1 MPQNFLLDVNGALHS
16 VRCEPDAPLLY
27 ILRNDLG
34 LNSPK
39 FGCGAAQCGSCAVLL
54 DGQELRSCVMPV
66 SAIGKGRLTTLEGL
80 AGGAVKAGPDSPVS
94 LHPLQQAF
102 LDEQAAQCGYCTSG
116 MIVAAKALLDRS
128 PQPGEAEIR
137 GALDGHICRCGTQNR
152 IVKAVLRAARGTAL
166 AHAGSA
172 Q

>member
-1 MPQNFLLDVNGALHS
+1 MPQAFHLDVNGATHS

-66 SAIGKGRLTTLEGL
+66 SAIGKGKLTTLEGL
-80 AGGAVKAGPDSPVS
+80 SVPAVKGSAKPPK

-116 MIVAAKALLDRS
+116 MIIAAKALLDRTPKPDES
-128 PQPGEAEIR
+128 AIR
-137 GALDGHICRCGTQNR
+137 TALDGHICRCGTQNR
-152 IVKAVLRAARGTAL
+152 IVKAVLRAAGTAPQ
-166 AHAGSA
+166 G
-172 Q
+172 QVQ

>member
-1 MPQNFLLDVNGALHS
+1 MPQAFQLDVNGS
-16 VRCEPDAPLLY
+16 TQTVRCEPDAPLLY

-39 FGCGAAQCGSCAVLL
+39 FGCGASQCGSCAVLL

-66 SAIGKGRLTTLEGL
+66 SGVGKGQLTTLEGL
-80 AGGAVKAGPDSPVS
+80 GGKAGPKT

-116 MIVAAKALLDRS
+116 MIVAAAALLNRTPKPD
-128 PQPGEAEIR
+128 ETAIR
-137 GALDGHICRCGTQNR
+137 AALDGHICRCGTQNR
-152 IVKAVLRAARGTAL
+152 IVKAVLRV
-166 AHAGSA
+166 A
-172 Q
+172 QADNNGKLQ